1 MGSLLRLRRRR
12 RGGAVAAIEGIEGQH
27 GLLSVSPCALAKELA
42 PVRRARAANTRLR
55 GFPSDYRQREQI
67 PLC

>member
-27 GLLSVSPCALAKELA
+27 GLLSVSTGALAKKLA
-42 PVRRARAANTRLR
+42 PVRRARATNKRQR
-55 GFPSDYRQREQI
+55 GFPSNNRQGEEI
-67 PLC
+67 PRC